1 MNYIMI
7 FSGGFIVLYSV
18 LLYLWNR
25 KIKASFNQ
33 QTSKRVRLLHYCLLI
48 TIISISLLNLISD
61 ITLAGQ
67 WTTRIIIVVFLISG
81 LIASLITPRAGE
93 RFIQKIYFRFFLVL
107 PLILA
112 AFSML
117 QFIGTVVVLSLYF
130 RLTKPYEKIFFE
142 NENLRV
148 QSTFTGMLAPL
159 RLDIIERNYLFERK
173 LNKVHQIADIDS
185 VRVQTD
191 GSRTLVLLYESN
203 NIDTLQVKDL
213 K

>member
-1 MNYIMI
+1 MI